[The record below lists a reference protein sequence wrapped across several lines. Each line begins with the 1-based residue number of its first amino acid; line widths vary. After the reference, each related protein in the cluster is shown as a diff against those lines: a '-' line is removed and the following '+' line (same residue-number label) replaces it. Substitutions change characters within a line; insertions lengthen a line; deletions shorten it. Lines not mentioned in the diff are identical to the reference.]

1 MNSQLFSQIFHH
13 RLIYELLN
21 KLIDKFSEKSVE
33 CVLLTLRS
41 VGFSLRKDD
50 PAALK
55 ELIITIQKKTSEA
68 SADLKSKYVTFIL
81 LSVLKIPF

>member
-1 MNSQLFSQIFHH
+1 MRRAISQTSVSINHCIFLSLQIFHH

-21 KLIDKFSEKSVE
+21 KLIDKFCEKSVE

-68 SADLKSKYVTFIL
+68 SDSLKSK
-81 LSVLKIPF
+81 